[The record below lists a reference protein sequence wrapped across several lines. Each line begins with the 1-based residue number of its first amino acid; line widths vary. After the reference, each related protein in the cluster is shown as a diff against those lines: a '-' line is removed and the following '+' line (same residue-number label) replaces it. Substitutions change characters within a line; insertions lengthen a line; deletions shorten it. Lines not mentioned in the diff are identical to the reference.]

1 MSRALKK
8 GQLVWLTGA
17 SSGIG
22 EALALN
28 LAQRGLRLILSARR
42 ESLLET
48 LRSRLPQPEDVLVLP
63 LDLNQPDTFEAAT
76 EKALKFGPIDWM
88 IHNAGRSQ
96 RATAMDT
103 SPLAERSLIETNFFG
118 PIGLNRAVL
127 PSMMERGSGHVV
139 IISSVLGRFSI
150 PLRTSY
156 CASKHALHGY
166 FNALRS
172 EIAHTGVGITLVCP
186 GYVATP
192 LAQSAEW
199 GSATPSSDPANDA
212 GLTPTQ
218 CAEAIVKAMDK
229 RKVEAHIGGKE
240 ILGIHLANLFPTR
253 WSRYIAKM
261 NRS

>member
-1 MSRALKK
+1 MSRALKP

-22 EALALN
+22 EALALH
-28 LAQRGLRLILSARR
+28 LAHRGLRLVLSARR
-42 ESLLET
+42 EALLEE
-48 LRSRLPQPEDVLVLP
+48 LRKRLPRPEDALVLP
-63 LDLNQPDTFEAAT
+63 LDLNQPDTFAEAA
-76 EKALKFGPIDWM
+76 EQANQFGSIDWM

-103 SPLAERSLIETNFFG
+103 TPLAERNLIETNFFG

-127 PSMMERGSGHVV
+127 PYMMERGSGHIVV
-139 IISSVLGRFSI
+139 ISSVLGRFSI

-172 EIAHTGVGITLVCP
+172 EIAHTGIGVTLVCP

-199 GSATPSSDPANDA
+199 GSATPSTDPANDA

-218 CAEAIVKAMDK
+218 CAAAIAKAMDK
-229 RKVEAHIGGKE
+229 QKVEAHIGGKE